1 MSCAV
6 GRTPTRADRRAG
18 DTIAALGARRL
29 AAVQFVNGAVSKT
42 ALSSDAVWVCGA
54 DVLG

>member
-29 AAVQFVNGAVSKT
+29 AAVQFVNGAVSKP